1 VELPGDAVKTAAVFG
16 NADSHLRLLEDM
28 FSATIV
34 ARGGKATVQG
44 RDADKVAHLL
54 RMLGEAAERGDAIT
68 EGDVRHAARALK
80 RDQDRDLGVLFS
92 ESVLTTRSGKRVRPR
107 TAGQAAY
114 VRTVAE
120 NELVF
125 AIGPAGTG
133 KTYLAMAMAV
143 RSLLDRRVSRVILT
157 KPVVEAGESLGY
169 LPGDLAEKVDP
180 YMRPLYDCLDEF
192 IGSEAAQRHMARRTV
207 EVLPLAYM
215 RGRTLNEAF
224 ILLDEAQNTTPQQMK
239 MFLTRLGFG
248 SRMVVTGDITQIDLP
263 PQQPSGLV
271 VARAVLQG
279 IKGLAL
285 VELTA
290 QDVVR
295 HRLVQDIVEAYDR
308 ASSEAAGHEGAGRA
322 DDL

>member
-1 VELPGDAVKTAAVFG
+1 MRLPADAEKVAAVLG
-16 NADSHLRLLEDM
+16 SADSHLRLLEDM

-34 ARGGKATVQG
+34 ARGGRATVQG
-44 RDADKVAHLL
+44 RDADKVSHLL
-54 RMLGEAAERGDAIT
+54 QMLIAAAENGTTIT

-80 RDQDRDLGVLFS
+80 RDAARDLGVLFS
-92 ESVLTTRSGKRVRPR
+92 ESVLTTKSGKRVRPR
-107 TAGQAAY
+107 TAGQAQY

-125 AIGPAGTG
+125 CIGPAGTG
-133 KTYLAMAMAV
+133 KTYLAMAMAI
-143 RSLLDRRVSRVILT
+143 RSLTDRRVSRVILT

-180 YMRPLYDCLDEF
+180 FMRPLYDCLDEF
-192 IGSEAAQRHMARRTV
+192 IGPEGAQRHMARRTI

-248 SRMVVTGDITQIDLP
+248 GQMVVTGDITQIDLP
-263 PQQPSGLV
+263 ADQPSGLV
-271 VARAVLQG
+271 VARSVLRG
-279 IKGLAL
+279 IKGLAF
-285 VELTA
+285 VELTPA
-290 QDVVR
+290 DVVR

-308 ASSEAAGHEGAGRA
+308 ADEHKAAGDGRTPPNES
-322 DDL
+322 